1 MNTNDSK
8 PSSGGGDDS
17 PHQHLV
23 TIHVNTKP
31 VRISGPKADGLEIKE
46 AAIAQGVNIKA
57 DFILS
62 EELPDGRTRI
72 VGDKDSVTINNES
85 KFRAVADDDNS

>member
-1 MNTNDSK
+1 MKTIDPGKN
-8 PSSGGGDDS
+8 GGDDGS
-17 PHQHLV
+17 AHQHFV
-23 TIHVNTKP
+23 TIQVNTKP
-31 VRISGPKADGLEIKE
+31 VRIAGPKTTGLEIKQ
-46 AAIAQGVNIKA
+46 AAIDQDVKIKL

-72 VGDKDSVTINNES
+72 VGDQDPVTINNES

>member
-1 MNTNDSK
+1 MDNTDPSK
-8 PSSGGGDDS
+8 KGGGDGS
-17 PHQHLV
+17 AHQHLV

-31 VRISGPKADGLEIKE
+31 VRIAGPKATGQEIKQ
-46 AAIAQGVNIKA
+46 AAIDQGVKIQQ

-72 VGDKDSVTINNES
+72 VGDQESVTVNNES

>member
-1 MNTNDSK
+1 MNNIDPSK
-8 PSSGGGDDS
+8 KGGDDGNA
-17 PHQHLV
+17 HQHLV

-31 VRISGPKADGLEIKE
+31 VRIAGPKATGLEIKQ
-46 AAIAQGVNIKA
+46 AAIDQDVKIKL

-72 VGDKDSVTINNES
+72 VGDQDPVTVNNES

>member
-1 MNTNDSK
+1 MDNIDPSK
-8 PSSGGGDDS
+8 KGGGDGNA
-17 PHQHLV
+17 HQHLV

-31 VRISGPKADGLEIKE
+31 VRIAGPKATGEQIKQV
-46 AAIAQGVNIKA
+46 AIDQGVKIQL

-72 VGDKDSVTINNES
+72 VGDQEAVTINNES

>member
-1 MNTNDSK
+1 MDNIDPNSK
-8 PSSGGGDDS
+8 DGGAGNA
-17 PHQHLV
+17 HQHLV

-31 VRISGPKADGLEIKE
+31 VSIAGPKATGLEIKL
-46 AAIAQGVNIKA
+46 AAIDQGVNIKV

-72 VGDKDSVTINNES
+72 VGDQDPVTVNNES